1 MKRLNVFGHPLFLRA
16 GWVLSLACIGLL
28 VLGFQNTAD
37 KTGVVDMQKVIDQSD
52 QGKSV
57 SARLNAMNTA
67 RKGLLEFIMTQRVL
81 TAEQS
86 TRLRELWLKESPT
99 DAEKAEMERIK
110 KDVTTS
116 AERYQALQQKQNPT
130 QDDRNLLSE
139 YTLRAQTMMQTVD
152 RWANDFEQEM
162 GRIYQEQNSAITEKA
177 QAAVREAAKAQ
188 GFTVVFEARVAPY
201 GVNDLTEAAIKA
213 MNAKK

>member
-1 MKRLNVFGHPLFLRA
+1 MKKLNIFGHPYFLRA
-16 GWVLSLACIGLL
+16 GWAVALACIGLL
-28 VLGFQNTAD
+28 ALGFQNSAD

-57 SARLNAMNTA
+57 SARLNAMNAA

-86 TRLRELWLKESPT
+86 TRLRELWLKESPS

-116 AERYQALQQKQNPT
+116 AERYQALQQKPNPT

-162 GRIYQEQNSAITEKA
+162 GKIYQEQNSAITDKA

-201 GVNDLTEAAIKA
+201 GANDLTEAAIKA

>member
-1 MKRLNVFGHPLFLRA
+1 MKKLNIFGNPLFLRA
-16 GWVLSLACIGLL
+16 GWVIALACIGLL
-28 VLGFQNTAD
+28 VLGFQNSAD

-57 SARLNAMNTA
+57 SARLNAMNAA
-67 RKGLLEFIMTQRVL
+67 RKGLLEFIMTHRVL

-116 AERYQALQQKQNPT
+116 AERYQALQQKPNPT

-162 GRIYQEQNSAITEKA
+162 GKIYQEQNSAITDKA

-201 GVNDLTEAAIKA
+201 GANDLTEAAIKA